1 MARQNKI
8 DAVGKIGELISQST
22 ITVATDY
29 RGLSAAEISGLRKR
43 LREAGVEFRVIK
55 NTLARLAADKAGR
68 EDFKGLLDGP
78 TAIAFSQ
85 GDVMIPAKT
94 LSEYV
99 RATRISLRIKGAMLE
114 EKILDAAQV
123 QQLATLPSREVLL
136 SMVLGT
142 MQMPLASLA
151 GVLAAQLRKLPYVL
165 QARIQ
170 QLEEGG
176 SNNG

>member
-8 DAVGKIGELISQST
+8 DAVEKIGEIISQST
-22 ITVATDY
+22 IAVATDY
-29 RGLSAAEISGLRKR
+29 RGLSAAEISGLRRR
-43 LREAGVEFRVIK
+43 LREAGVEFRVVK

-68 EDFKGLLDGP
+68 EDFKSLLDGP
-78 TAIAFSQ
+78 TAIAFTQ
-85 GDVMIPAKT
+85 GDVVIPAKT

-99 RATRISLRIKGAMLE
+99 RTARLSLRIKGAMLE
-114 EKILDAAQV
+114 ERILDTAQV
-123 QQLATLPSREVLL
+123 QELATLPGREVLL
-136 SMVLGT
+136 SMILGT

-151 GVLAAQLRKLPYVL
+151 GVLTAQLRKLPYVL